1 MSDSEEGPAARRT
14 RAKPDL
20 TVYVST
26 GSAARS
32 GLGIPTPSSLIGRL
46 DVLTRK
52 MAGSGVSQENVFEEY
67 DGVLPTPAEKPRPQ
81 SESGQRRRGDG
92 PGRWW

>member
-1 MSDSEEGPAARRT
+1 MSDSEEEPAARRT

-32 GLGIPTPSSLIGRL
+32 GMGIPTPSSLIG
-46 DVLTRK
+46 
-52 MAGSGVSQENVFEEY
+52 
-67 DGVLPTPAEKPRPQ
+67 
-81 SESGQRRRGDG
+81 
-92 PGRWW
+92 